1 MLVDEQS
8 RKVMLEGP
16 QTPNNMLGSIR
27 FDDKSTKYQKYD
39 FYFFMVL
46 RFETFFDS
54 KPMDFE
60 VESHEKP

>member
-1 MLVDEQS
+1 MF
-8 RKVMLEGP
+8 EGS
-16 QTPNNMLGSIR
+16 QTPNSMPGNIR
-27 FDDKSTKYQKYD
+27 FDDKSTKHQKHD

-54 KPMDFE
+54 KSMDFE